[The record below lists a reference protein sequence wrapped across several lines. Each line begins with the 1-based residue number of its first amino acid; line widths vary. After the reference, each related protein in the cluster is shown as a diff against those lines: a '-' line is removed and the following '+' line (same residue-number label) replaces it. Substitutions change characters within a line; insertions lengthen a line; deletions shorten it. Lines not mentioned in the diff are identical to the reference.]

1 MSQIYD
7 GSIFLCVFV
16 NIIVISLN
24 GYLFDPADLDLV
36 NKFNNAFAIIFTID
50 MGLRLISFGI
60 QEYVQDI
67 MNIFDAIMT
76 IIYLVEY
83 IMWLDGNGLIAIQAL
98 KLFIIGRIVRYFP
111 DMKKVIRTIQK
122 SMQNMF
128 SILVL
133 LAIFMYFYTL
143 LGYQIY
149 HGNYIN
155 PPYRDNYDDGLFS
168 SFLCTLQVTL
178 FHIFLFIKY
187 YIDINRV

>member
-98 KLFIIGRIVRYFP
+98 KLFIIGRIIRYFP
-111 DMKKVIRTIQK
+111 NMKKVIRTIQK

-155 PPYRDNYDDGLFS
+155 PP
-168 SFLCTLQVTL
+168 
-178 FHIFLFIKY
+178 
-187 YIDINRV
+187 